1 MPDHPVRLD
10 TRVPTGADPDAVYD
24 AFTGWVADQG
34 LDLYPHQDEAV
45 IEILGGNHVILAT
58 PTGSGKSLVAVGA
71 HVAAL
76 AQDKVSFYTAPI
88 KALVSEKFFALIE
101 VFGADNVGMLTGDAA
116 VNPDAPIICCT
127 AEVLANIALREGR
140 AADVGL
146 VVMDEFHFY
155 SEHDRGWAWQV
166 PLLELLDAQFLLMSA
181 TLGDVS
187 FFVEDLQRRTG
198 RDTAVIDDAE
208 RPVPLSFRWS
218 VEPLDDTLEE
228 LVTTGQDPV
237 YVVHFTQAAAIEH
250 ASNLLKS
257 KLVSAGGGLK
267 VDKEAIAER
276 IGAFRFGAGFGKTL
290 SRLVRNG
297 IGVHHAGMLPKYR
310 RLVETLAQAG
320 LLRVICGTDT
330 LGVGINVPIRTVLFT
345 GLAKFDGTRSR
356 VLRTREFLQI
366 AGRAGRAGYDTAG
379 YVVVQAPEHVI
390 DNELAKAK
398 IAARQAA
405 GKKKSKVQLKKPP
418 EGTVVWTEQ
427 TFDKLVL
434 GVPERLT
441 SRMKVDNAMLV
452 NVISREEDAFA
463 VMHRLVTDNHEDRR
477 GQLRLARRALRLGRS
492 LVRTGI
498 VTRLPEV
505 DRLGRRY
512 VLAVDLPED
521 FAINQPLAHFAL
533 AAFDVLDPESETYSL
548 DVVSIMESVLE
559 APRQILMA
567 QQHAARGEA
576 IGEMKADGLE
586 YDERMAL
593 LEQITWPQPLRE
605 LLEALYETYRQTHP
619 WLPEDALSPKS
630 IVREMWENGMGFT
643 DFVGRYQLAR
653 SEGLVLRYLTD
664 AYRTL
669 RHSVPEAHRSPE
681 VDDVI
686 EWLGE
691 TVRQTDSSLLDEW
704 EALSDPDHVSSAVSH
719 HEPPPPPRPLSKQ
732 ERPFTVML
740 RNAMWARVDAVSRD
754 DLDVL
759 VRLERAA
766 ADRTEPPRQVV
777 MGRSAWDAALE
788 SYYADHDTVLTD
800 GDARG
805 PDLLRVGPERTG
817 EPVGSEEGTLARLRD
832 VRQTIHD
839 PESDHD
845 WVVEAVVDCDAT
857 DTAGE
862 LVLATLAMRRLGG

>member
-1 MPDHPVRLD
+1 MPDPVRLD

-24 AFTGWVADQG
+24 AFTGWVRDQG

-45 IEILGGNHVILAT
+45 IELLGGNHVVLAT
-58 PTGSGKSLVAVGA
+58 PTGSGKSMVAIGA

-76 AQDKVSFYTAPI
+76 ARDEVSFYTAPI

-140 AADVGL
+140 SADVGL

-166 PLLELLDAQFLLMSA
+166 PLLELVDAQFLLMSA

-187 FFVEDLQRRTG
+187 FFVEDLKRRTG
-198 RDTAVIDDAE
+198 RDTAVVDDAE

-218 VEPLDDTLEE
+218 MEPLDDTLEE

-237 YVVHFTQAAAIEH
+237 YVVHFTQAAAVEH
-250 ASNLLKS
+250 ATNLLRRPP
-257 KLVSAGGGLK
+257 AK
-267 VDKEAIAER
+267 VDKDAIAAR

-345 GLAKFDGTRSR
+345 GLAKFDGNRQR
-356 VLRTREFLQI
+356 VLRTREFQQI

-390 DNELAKAK
+390 ENEQAKAK
-398 IAARQAA
+398 AAARVAA
-405 GKKKSKVQLKKPP
+405 GKKKSKAQLKKAP

-427 TFDKLVL
+427 TFDKLVA

-441 SRMKVDNAMLV
+441 SRMKVDNSMLI
-452 NVISREEDAFA
+452 NVLTREEDAFA
-463 VMHRLVTDNHEDRR
+463 VMRRLLTDNHEDRR
-477 GQLRLARRALRLGRS
+477 GQLRLARRALRLSRS

-498 VTRLPEV
+498 VTRLDEPDEH
-505 DRLGRRY
+505 GRRF
-512 VLAVDLPED
+512 VLTVDLPDD
-521 FAINQPLAHFAL
+521 FALNQPLAHFAL
-533 AAFDVLDPESETYSL
+533 AAFDVLDPESETYGL
-548 DVVSIMESVLE
+548 DVVSVVEAVLE
-559 APRQILMA
+559 APRQVLMA
-567 QQHAARGEA
+567 QQHAARGVA
-576 IGEMKADGLE
+576 IGEMKADGIE

-593 LEQITWPQPLRE
+593 LEEITWPQPLRE

-619 WLPEDALSPKS
+619 WLPDDALGPKS
-630 IVREMWENGMGFT
+630 VVREMWEQGMGFT
-643 DFVGRYQLAR
+643 DFVSRYQLAR

-669 RHSVPEAHRSPE
+669 RQTVPESHRAPE
-681 VDDVI
+681 VEDVI

-704 EALSDPDHVSSAVSH
+704 EALSDPDHASSAVAH

-732 ERPFTVML
+732 ERPFRVML

-754 DLDVL
+754 DLDGL

-766 ADRTEPPRQVV
+766 ADRTDPPRQVV
-777 MGRSAWDAALE
+777 VGRSVWDAALE
-788 SYYADHDTVLTD
+788 DYYAEHDRVLTD

-805 PDLLRVGPERTG
+805 PELLVVGDERTG
-817 EPVGSEEGTLARLRD
+817 EPVGAEEGTTARLRD

-839 PESDHD
+839 PEDHHD
-845 WVVEAVVDCDAT
+845 WVIEAVVDCDAT
-857 DTAGE
+857 DSAGE
-862 LVLATLAMRRLGG
+862 LVLATVAMRRL

>member
-1 MPDHPVRLD
+1 MPDPVRLD

-24 AFTGWVADQG
+24 AFSGWASDRG
-34 LDLYPHQDEAV
+34 LALYPHQDEAV
-45 IEILGGNHVILAT
+45 IELLGGNHVILAT
-58 PTGSGKSLVAVGA
+58 PTGSGKSLVAIGA

-76 AQDKVSFYTAPI
+76 ARDEVSFYTAPI

-140 AADVGL
+140 GADVGL

-155 SEHDRGWAWQV
+155 SEGDRGWAWQV
-166 PLLELLDAQFLLMSA
+166 PLLELVDAQFLLMSA

-187 FFVEDLQRRTG
+187 FFVEDLKRRTG
-198 RDTAVIDDAE
+198 RDTAVVADAE

-218 VEPLDDTLEE
+218 MEPLDDTLEE
-228 LVTTGQDPV
+228 LVSTGQDPV
-237 YVVHFTQAAAIEH
+237 YVVHFTQAAAVEH
-250 ASNLLKS
+250 ATNLLRHPPK
-257 KLVSAGGGLK
+257 K
-267 VDKEAIAER
+267 VDKDAIAER

-345 GLAKFDGTRSR
+345 GLAKFDGNRQR
-356 VLRTREFLQI
+356 VLRTREFQQI

-390 DNELAKAK
+390 ENEQQKAK
-398 IAARQAA
+398 IAARVAA
-405 GKKKSKVQLKKPP
+405 GKKKSKAQLKKAP

-427 TFDKLVL
+427 TFDKLVA

-452 NVISREEDAFA
+452 NVVSREEDAFG
-463 VMHRLVTDNHEDRR
+463 VLKRLLTDNHEERR
-477 GQLRLARRALRLGRS
+477 AQLRLARRALRLSRS

-498 VTRLPEV
+498 ITRLPEV
-505 DRLGRRY
+505 DAFGRRY
-512 VLAVDLPED
+512 VISEGVPDD
-521 FAINQPLAHFAL
+521 FALNQPLAHFAL
-533 AAFDVLDPESETYSL
+533 AAFDVLDPESETYGL
-548 DVVSIMESVLE
+548 DVISIVEAVLE

-593 LEQITWPQPLRE
+593 LEEITWPQPLRE
-605 LLEALYETYRQTHP
+605 LLEALFETYRQTHP
-619 WLPEDALSPKS
+619 WLPDEALGPKS
-630 IVREMWENGMGFT
+630 VVREMWENGMGFT

-669 RHSVPEAHRSPE
+669 RQTVPETHRSPE

-704 EALSDPDHVSSAVSH
+704 EALSDPDHASSSVAH
-719 HEPPPPPRPLSKQ
+719 HEPPPPPRPLSRQ
-732 ERPFTVML
+732 ERPFRVML
-740 RNAMWARVDAVSRD
+740 RNAMWARVDAASRD
-754 DLDVL
+754 DLDTL
-759 VRLERAA
+759 VRLERSA
-766 ADRTEPPRQVV
+766 ADRTDPPRQVV
-777 MGRSAWDAALE
+777 MGRSVWDAALE
-788 SYYADHDTVLTD
+788 DYYAEHDRVLTD

-805 PDLLRVGPERTG
+805 PDLLVVGEERTG
-817 EPVGSEEGTLARLRD
+817 EPVGAEEGTTARLRD
-832 VRQTIHD
+832 VRQTVHD
-839 PESDHD
+839 PEGHHD
-845 WVVEAVVDCDAT
+845 WVIEAVADCDAT
-857 DTAGE
+857 DEAGE
-862 LVLATLAMRRLGG
+862 LVLATVAMRRL